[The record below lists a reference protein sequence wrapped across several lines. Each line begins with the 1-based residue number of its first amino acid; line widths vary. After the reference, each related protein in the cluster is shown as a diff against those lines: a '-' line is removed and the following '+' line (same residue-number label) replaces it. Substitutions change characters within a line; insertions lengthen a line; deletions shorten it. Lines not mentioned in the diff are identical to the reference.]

1 MTFGIIGVSEVT
13 HMSMSKIRRLVEK
26 EIATAVVVALLN
38 EGFTLAVD
46 NGDNNGKEYEIV
58 SRIATRVVT
67 ALFETDEAHLYA
79 VKDHKPIGWVYFVYG
94 NDGWDVISDY
104 TTNLTKFIESGA
116 VATIVD
122 KYSD

>member
-1 MTFGIIGVSEVT
+1 
-13 HMSMSKIRRLVEK
+13 MSMVKIRQMVEK
-26 EIATAVVVALLN
+26 EIVTAVVVALLN

-58 SRIATRVVT
+58 SRIATRVIT
-67 ALFETDEAHLYA
+67 ALFETDEARLYA
-79 VKDHKPIGWVYFVYG
+79 VKDHKPVGWVYFVYG